1 MKINAGHQFIKVW
14 LPALTPCPRGGPAGG
29 KINKKQEVFEVKKIK
44 FVISSCFVVLLFC
57 LSLHADISI
66 LPFEKRAQVIDR
78 WLKTRLET
86 VLPEV
91 MRREK
96 IDMWIIICREYNE
109 DPVFSTLV
117 PSSWYSARRNTM
129 LVFYDRGNQ
138 GIERLYVARYNVGD
152 LYKGT
157 WYPEHTDQWSC
168 LSRLIADRNPKK
180 IGINTSDT
188 FAFGDGLSASLK
200 EKLVK
205 AIGPKYAGRLCSAEK
220 LAVGWLEQRTPE
232 ELEVYHHIVAIAHRI
247 IAEAF
252 SNKVI
257 TPGITTT
264 HEVEWWIRE
273 KISSLSL
280 TPWFHPDVDFQRPDS
295 PNGSYS
301 NFGIIK
307 RGDLLHCDIGIT
319 YLRLNTD
326 TQEHAYVLR
335 AGKKDVPPGLK
346 DALKRGNQLQDIFT
360 GEFKYG
366 RSGNEILL
374 SALTKAKSAG
384 LNAQIYTHPLG
395 FHGHAAGPTIGLWD
409 KQEGV
414 PGQGDYPLYY
424 NTCYAIELNIKAAI
438 PEWQGKVVR
447 IGLEQDA
454 LYSKDGILYLN
465 GRQTDFHIVK

>member
-1 MKINAGHQFIKVW
+1 
-14 LPALTPCPRGGPAGG
+14 
-29 KINKKQEVFEVKKIK
+29 VKKIK
-44 FVISSCFVVLLFC
+44 FIISGCFVVLLFF
-57 LSLHADISI
+57 LNLHGDISI
-66 LPFEKRAQVIDR
+66 LPLEKRAQVIDR
-78 WLKTRLET
+78 WLKIRLET

-96 IDMWIIICREYNE
+96 IDMWLIICREYNE

-117 PSSWYSARRNTM
+117 PANWFSARRTTM
-129 LVFYDRGNQ
+129 LVFCDRGKQ
-138 GIERLYVARYNVGD
+138 GIDRLYVARYDVGD
-152 LYKGT
+152 LYRGT
-157 WYPEHTDQWSC
+157 WYPEQADQWSC
-168 LSRLIADRNPKK
+168 LSRLIAERNPKK
-180 IGINTSDT
+180 IGINTSAT

-205 AIGPKYAGRLCSAEK
+205 VIGPKYAGRLCSAEN
-220 LAVGWLEQRTPE
+220 LAVGWLEQRIPE
-232 ELEVYHHIVAIAHRI
+232 EIEVYHHIVAIAHGI

-264 HEVEWWIRE
+264 GEVEWWIRE
-273 KISSLSL
+273 KIGSLGL
-280 TPWFHPDVDFQRPDS
+280 IPWFPPDVDFQRPDS
-295 PNGSYS
+295 PAGSYS
-301 NFGIIK
+301 NVGVIK
-307 RGDLLHCDIGIT
+307 RGDLLHCDVGIT

-335 AGKKDVPPGLK
+335 PGETDVPTGFK
-346 DALKRGNQLQDIFT
+346 DALKGGNQLQDILT

-374 SALTKAKSAG
+374 AALAKAKSAG
-384 LNAQIYTHPLG
+384 LNAQVYTHPLG

-414 PGQGDYPLYY
+414 PGQGDYPLYS

-454 LYSKDGILYLN
+454 LFSGEGVRYLN
-465 GRQTDFHIVK
+465 GRQTDFHIVE